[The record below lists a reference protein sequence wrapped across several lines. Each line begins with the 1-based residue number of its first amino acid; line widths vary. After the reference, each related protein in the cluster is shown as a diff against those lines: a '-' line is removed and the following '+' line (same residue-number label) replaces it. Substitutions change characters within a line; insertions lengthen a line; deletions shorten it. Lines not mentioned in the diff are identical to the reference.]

1 MTKTFTILCL
11 LSSFHSWAQCGYK
24 ATVHTNKDYCVGSSL
39 IARSN
44 HALQNIVWYR
54 NGQPVST
61 AIGTQRLDTVPL
73 IISLGKDS
81 LFSGITRLCAD
92 GAGNIYAFSGAQVE
106 IYRPGGTTTNVNIV
120 ARDSSGYFSD
130 MFVDQPGNIYL
141 IAGDTGLTKLD
152 STLVMKFAAATYDTT
167 SLVSDA
173 TAGNATRY
181 GLAASMFMDCQGN
194 IYVYTTQQQVVKW
207 TAGSKTGV
215 LVASANNGNT
225 NCSPPG
231 GLGQVW
237 VDNAGAIF
245 FMVGTAIQKLA
256 PGASQ
261 ATTVISG
268 GCINNLPPIWV
279 SDFLLD
285 GKDTLYQV
293 GMDVGAK
300 TVVIQKVAP
309 GSTKP
314 TDVATLPLD
323 IFTGDFSTFT
333 MDIKGNI
340 FLADLVDNQLFELR
354 RSSAIDSAY
363 TPGDTGTYY
372 AVVTDIQGYTTVT
385 DTIVINSPTTTVPSI
400 SITATATSTPVCTPI
415 SFTANVSNAGL
426 YPNLQWMVSGV
437 KAGGDSN
444 SYSYNLFANGD
455 RVYCILSAQAGCNG
469 PVTDTSNIITLS
481 IDPHGA
487 ASVTISTPKDSICQ
501 GDTAVFIAMVING
514 SNQPV
519 FQWLLNGDSTGDNS
533 ASFTR
538 NNLSSGDVITCL
550 ITSDDVCGVAKSNS
564 IPLTVSI
571 PPTVESGQIFTIL
584 RGHSL
589 QLDPVITGDI
599 SNYLWTPASGLS
611 DPTIADP
618 VANPDSNIL
627 YTLTLTAPGGCVASA
642 TILVNVY
649 TPISIPGAFTPNGD
663 GHNDLF
669 YVLGGPVNSQVD
681 EFAVFTRTGAEVFHV
696 HHVAPGDPTFAWNG
710 SFHGSPAPTGTYVY
724 FVVMHFA
731 NGSSQVYKGTV
742 LLVR

>member
-1 MTKTFTILCL
+1 V
-11 LSSFHSWAQCGYK
+11 Q
-24 ATVHTNKDYCVGSSL
+24 
-39 IARSN
+39 
-44 HALQNIVWYR
+44 
-54 NGQPVST
+54 T
-61 AIGTQRLDTVPL
+61 AP
-73 IISLGKDS
+73 
-81 LFSGITRLCAD
+81 
-92 GAGNIYAFSGAQVE
+92 E
-106 IYRPGGTTTNVNIV
+106 I
-120 ARDSSGYFSD
+120 
-130 MFVDQPGNIYL
+130 
-141 IAGDTGLTKLD
+141 
-152 STLVMKFAAATYDTT
+152 
-167 SLVSDA
+167 
-173 TAGNATRY
+173 
-181 GLAASMFMDCQGN
+181 
-194 IYVYTTQQQVVKW
+194 W

-215 LVASANNGNT
+215 LVASADNGNT

-237 VDNAGAIF
+237 VDNTGAIF

-268 GCINNLPPIWV
+268 GCINNLPPIWI

-300 TVVIQKVAP
+300 TVVIQKRAP

-314 TDVATLPLD
+314 TDIATLPLD

-354 RSSAIDSAY
+354 RSSVIDSAY
-363 TPGDTGTYY
+363 TPGDIGTYY

-400 SITATATSTPVCTPI
+400 SITATATSTPVCTPT

-437 KAGGDSN
+437 KAGGDS
-444 SYSYNLFANGD
+444 SSFSYNLFANGD

-469 PVTDTSNIITLS
+469 PVTDTSNINTQS

-501 GDTAVFIAMVING
+501 GDTAVFTASVING

-533 ASFTR
+533 ASFIR

-550 ITSDDVCGVAKSNS
+550 ITSDDECGVAKSNS

-649 TPISIPGAFTPNGD
+649 TPISIPDAFTHQIPYMLSGSIAMGLYTIPRMTRDIDFIIHLEAKNLD
-663 GHNDLF
+663 F
-669 YVLGGPVNSQVD
+669 FVNSFKD
-681 EFAVFTRTGAEVFHV
+681 GFYCDSDAVRDAIESPLKMFNIIDHTTGYKA
-696 HHVAPGDPTFAWNG
+696 D
-710 SFHGSPAPTGTYVY
+710 
-724 FVVMHFA
+724 FVVLKNDPFRQEEFSRRLKLTYF
-731 NGSSQVYKGTV
+731 GKTIYVVSPED
-742 LLVR
+742 LLISKLIWIQDLQSALQMEDIKNLVVIDNLDWSYILKWINQLKLRTFDLINR